1 MKKMIISFTL
11 KDIDIFYVATA
22 WCRNTALPPQQ
33 LLLLLP
39 QQHGENEILEPA
51 FGRLS
56 SPATTQSGKLSP
68 FRFYLFT

>member
-1 MKKMIISFTL
+1 MKKMIISFAL

-22 WCRNTALPPQQ
+22 WCRNTALPQQ
-33 LLLLLP
+33 QLLLLP

-56 SPATTQSGKLSP
+56 SPATTQYGKLSP
-68 FRFYLFT
+68 IRFYLFT